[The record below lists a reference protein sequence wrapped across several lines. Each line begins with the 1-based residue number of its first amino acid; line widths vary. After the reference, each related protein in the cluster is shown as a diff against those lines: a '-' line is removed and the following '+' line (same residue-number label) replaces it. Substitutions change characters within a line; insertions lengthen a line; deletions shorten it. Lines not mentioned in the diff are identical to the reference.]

1 MFGVMSL
8 IEHPKEP
15 TESQLMSS
23 TVINRMLVFAED
35 EERSATKKSNLSKLL
50 IITLGIE
57 LQLLYLPYYNSVKR
71 MVNSFQRVKI
81 P

>member
-35 EERSATKKSNLSKLL
+35 EERRATKKSILSKLL
-50 IITLGIE
+50 IITLGTA
-57 LQLLYLPYYNSVKR
+57 LHTVNSPYYNRVKR
-71 MVNSFQRVKI
+71 MVNSFQGV
-81 P
+81 

>member
-35 EERSATKKSNLSKLL
+35 EERRATKKSILSKLL
-50 IITLGIE
+50 IITL
-57 LQLLYLPYYNSVKR
+57 
-71 MVNSFQRVKI
+71 
-81 P
+81 